1 MAVEYPRS
9 VKARCLRKK
18 VHGYAE
24 PGAHVSNNDDAQIT
38 HCWDQ
43 IDNEEQPKEWGLQ
56 LRTVSDAFQ
65 NEFTQ
70 HCEIL
75 FLHAGIVQILSR
87 VEKIMMS
94 KKQQQQQ
101 QKKQKQKLETL
112 SSSEHLLNKS
122 LVNVCDIL
130 NISYRTFENE
140 YTSDSYTM
148 NYEWYWGSNM
158 DLFLI

>member
-1 MAVEYPRS
+1 MAMEYPRS

-24 PGAHVSNNDDAQIT
+24 PGVHGSNNDDAQIT

-87 VEKIMMS
+87 VERIMKS
-94 KKQQQQQ
+94 KK
-101 QKKQKQKLETL
+101 LGTF
-112 SSSEHLLNKS
+112 SSSGHLLNKS
-122 LVNVCDIL
+122 LGNVIYLRFHIDHLKINIHLIHIQWIMNASEAVTGLYFSYKVFL
-130 NISYRTFENE
+130 N
-140 YTSDSYTM
+140 
-148 NYEWYWGSNM
+148 
-158 DLFLI
+158 

>member
-1 MAVEYPRS
+1 
-9 VKARCLRKK
+9 
-18 VHGYAE
+18 
-24 PGAHVSNNDDAQIT
+24 
-38 HCWDQ
+38 
-43 IDNEEQPKEWGLQ
+43 
-56 LRTVSDAFQ
+56 
-65 NEFTQ
+65 
-70 HCEIL
+70 
-75 FLHAGIVQILSR
+75 
-87 VEKIMMS
+87 MS

-148 NYEWYWGSNM
+148 NYE
-158 DLFLI
+158 